1 MLLLHAL
8 LFLFFGTWAAALP
21 VPGLPLYRKPRP
33 ATRNEPDHNIH
44 WNVPRNAVGFWR
56 RDAEETKKFIEEGH
70 DFSDIFYVTL
80 LDNTPDIQ
88 LWSLR
93 PQDEPREPSDAPM
106 VLDGNLDDRENLE
119 QLGKK
124 WFPLPAHLVP
134 HGYPRSATVNPD
146 LVAHIKIKD
155 WKELT
160 IEVKP
165 ERRR

>member
-8 LFLFFGTWAAALP
+8 LFLVFGTWAAALP
-21 VPGLPLYRKPRP
+21 VPGLPSSGKPRP
-33 ATRNEPDHNIH
+33 ATKWKPYTNIN
-44 WNVPRNAVGFWR
+44 WNIPRSAVGFWR
-56 RDAEETKKFIEEGH
+56 RDPEETKKFIEEGRH
-70 DFSDIFYVTL
+70 FSDIFYVTL
-80 LDNTPDIQ
+80 DNGPEIQ

-93 PQDEPREPSDAPM
+93 PQDAPRAPSDAPM
-106 VLDGNLDDRENLE
+106 ELEENLYGDKE
-119 QLGKK
+119 DLKHLGKK

-146 LVAHIKIKD
+146 LVAHIEIKD

-165 ERRR
+165 ERR